1 MAIKI
6 MGVGSPLVDILA
18 RVSHEHVDNIDGDKG
33 GMQMVEF
40 NQLQNLLGDV
50 PEQELATGG
59 SASNT
64 IVGLLKLG
72 VSGAF
77 LGKIGHDERG
87 QYFLDSFVQAGGS
100 GHAFKRCP
108 ETPTGTCLSLV
119 TPDAERTMRPYL
131 GAAAG
136 LLVEEVTPDDF
147 TGQDH
152 VHLEGYLLFNRDLA
166 LKTFQAA
173 KEAGCTV
180 SVDLASFE
188 VVNANKDVLPELLE
202 NYVDMVF
209 ANEDEAKAWC
219 GSDDPHE
226 AIESLAKHCPV
237 VAVKL
242 GAEGA
247 WVQRDGEKVFVGA
260 HKVDAIDTTGA
271 GDLWASGFLYGLT
284 HGLSVE
290 QSAQLASKV
299 GAEVVQ
305 VMGAVIPE
313 AGWQRIN
320 TLLEDLKGAEHPE
333 S

>member
-1 MAIKI
+1 MAKKI
-6 MGVGSPLVDILA
+6 IGVGSPLVDILA

-33 GMQMVEF
+33 GMCMVEF
-40 NQLQNLLGDV
+40 DQLQGLLSEV

-72 VSGAF
+72 VAGAF
-77 LGKIGHDERG
+77 LGKLGEDERG
-87 QYFLDSFVQAGGS
+87 QYFLDSFVKAGGS
-100 GHAFKRCP
+100 EHAFKRCP

-136 LLVEEVTPDDF
+136 LLVEEVSASDF
-147 TGQDH
+147 EGQDH
-152 VHLEGYLLFNRDLA
+152 VHLEGYLLFNRELA
-166 LKTFQAA
+166 LQTFKAA

-188 VVNANKDVLPELLE
+188 VVNANQDVLPDLLE

-209 ANEDEAKAWC
+209 ANEEEAKAFC
-219 GSDDPHE
+219 GSDDPHV
-226 AIESLAKHCPV
+226 AIESLAKHCPI

-242 GAEGA
+242 GADGA

-260 HKVDAIDTTGA
+260 HKVEAIDTTGA
-271 GDLWASGFLYGLT
+271 GDLWASGFLYGLA
-284 HGLSVE
+284 HDLSLE
-290 QSAQLASKV
+290 QSAKLAHKIGS
-299 GAEVVQ
+299 EVVQ

-313 AGWQRIN
+313 AGWDRIST
-320 TLLEDLKGAEHPE
+320 TLEEYCRTGK
-333 S
+333 